1 MTDKVVA
8 IFVFGMCFGG
18 ILMIIAEAYDNT
30 KERKQ
35 TMKTIVS
42 DYFKNYPYRTILLHS
57 VEEVELIE
65 NVCDSVFNEQFVM
78 DTMYFDFVEMEVR
91 FPESAT
97 WIIIQALQERPDDG
111 FLIHKCINSIV
122 RG

>member
-1 MTDKVVA
+1 MNGWIYHDQQS
-8 IFVFGMCFGG
+8 ISH
-18 ILMIIAEAYDNT
+18 IRIWYDNT

-42 DYFKNYPYRTILLHS
+42 DYFKNYPYRTISLHS

-78 DTMYFDFVEMEVR
+78 DTMYFDFVEMEVC

-111 FLIHKCINSIV
+111 FLIHKCINAM
-122 RG
+122 RGDTNDR